1 MKVQIKLVNPKP
13 SVYQKK
19 TTCRDC
25 DKPRDRQGHLCQSC
39 CDKRI
44 IERTERYKW
53 KNRKIKVCQFKGCNN
68 KPNPRSLNCDY
79 HSGKNQKKRFMNEI
93 VSCKDCG
100 CELGKRKYWTRNQV
114 CSDCKVVGKE
124 RQRQK
129 QQEYNKKWLK
139 KNPNYL
145 RDYQKKYYSTPKWNK
160 YSREYRRKWGE
171 THYNKYTLYNNT
183 CQVGGCNNEIGFRQ
197 ERYCNVHK
205 GNNFRYTKRLKKYQL
220 YNNTCLTE
228 SCNNEIGFHRHK
240 YCDDCGEP
248 LKTRIRGIKSR
259 SVQR

>member
-13 SVYQKK
+13 SVYQKR

-25 DKPRDRQGHLCQSC
+25 DKSLDRQGHLCQSC

-145 RDYQKKYYSTPKWNK
+145 RDYQKKYYSTPKWK
-160 YSREYRRKWGE
+160 DYQKKTTR
-171 THYNKYTLYNNT
+171 KYTLYNNT
-183 CQVGGCNNEIGFRQ
+183 CQIEGCNEEIGF
-197 ERYCNVHK
+197 
-205 GNNFRYTKRLKKYQL
+205 NNKF
-220 YNNTCLTE
+220 
-228 SCNNEIGFHRHK
+228 
-240 YCDDCGEP
+240 YCDKHSSLNKKSWWKYGYQRK
-248 LKTRIRGIKSR
+248 LKGRGIKS
-259 SVQR
+259 

>member
-44 IERTERYKW
+44 IERKERYKW

-68 KPNPRSLNCDY
+68 PPRPKSVNCEY
-79 HSGKNQKKRFMNEI
+79 HSRKNQKKRYHNEI

-100 CELGKRKYWTRNQV
+100 CELGKRKDFKYSNRV
-114 CSDCKVVGKE
+114 CDKCKVVRKE
-124 RQRQK
+124 IRLQK
-129 QQEYNKKWLK
+129 QYEHNKKWLK

-145 RDYQKKYYSTPKWNK
+145 KDYQKKYYSTPKWI
-160 YSREYRRKWGE
+160 EYRNKRLR
-171 THYNKYTLYNNT
+171 KYTLYNNT
-183 CQVGGCNNEIGFRQ
+183 CQIEGCNEEIGH
-197 ERYCNVHK
+197 N
-205 GNNFRYTKRLKKYQL
+205 KRL
-220 YNNTCLTE
+220 
-228 SCNNEIGFHRHK
+228 
-240 YCDDCGEP
+240 YCDTHSIM
-248 LKTRIRGIKSR
+248 KKRRRGI
-259 SVQR
+259 

>member
-1 MKVQIKLVNPKP
+1 MNIKIDLVKPKP
-13 SVYQKK
+13 SYYQKR
-19 TTCRDC
+19 TTCREC
-25 DKPRDRQGHLCQSC
+25 DKSLDRQGQFCQSC
-39 CDKRI
+39 NDEKKQQR
-44 IERTERYKW
+44 KW

-68 KPNPRSLNCDY
+68 KPNPSSLNCDY
-79 HSGKNQKKRFMNEI
+79 HSKKNQKKRYINEI

-100 CELGKRKYWTRNQV
+100 CELGKRKDFKYVKDRV
-114 CSDCKVVGKE
+114 CDNCKVVRKE

-145 RDYQKKYYSTPKWNK
+145 KDYQKKYYSTPKWNK
-160 YSREYRRKWGE
+160 YSRDYRRIWGE

-183 CQVGGCNNEIGFRQ
+183 CQVGGCNNEIGIRQ
-197 ERYCNVHK
+197 ERYCKVHK
-205 GNNFRYTKRLKKYQL
+205 GNHIRSTKRLKKYQL
-220 YNNTCLTE
+220 YNNTCVIE

-248 LKTRIRGIKSR
+248 LKTRI
-259 SVQR
+259 